1 MYHHQQPQQ
10 QQLPL
15 QQQQQQQQQQPL
27 MSSSQSMQNVNEFTG
42 GYQNGSLEYRRSQLH
57 DPATLYEL
65 QQQQLQQQQQQ
76 QPSPNFIALP
86 PKPLGSLQS
95 PNKPNAPP
103 STAPKPQ
110 QQQQRYLGQ
119 PLLAEDKPPLPP
131 TATHPLFKATQQIA
145 PGMNYVASTL
155 DPPKGSY
162 MASSQANS
170 RSLHSGSN
178 PWERE
183 EREKDL
189 EMRRE
194 HIRQWREQQISE
206 LSQIISRSPMQEEQ
220 LKTLILERDFERR
233 AQELQEQEEQDQ
245 EQQYD
250 KENVQE
256 LFRLAGGGQVSAI
269 QTPITSYRQTE
280 IKLAEI
286 TDSSSPVESVPTPQ
300 PPPATSQPASSNT
313 QQPKSILKHNRYS
326 EGGAGPTAPSS
337 PSKSQKSASFADE
350 RHLHTEHPISNL
362 AKDLNQLTML
372 DKDNNNETLD
382 AVVPPPPPPER
393 NSSYLIMSQQKL
405 RGSTG
410 NSSMGLLKTATSN
423 QAAAAVEI
431 KSQQFVF
438 G

>member
-162 MASSQANS
+162 VASSQANS

-233 AQELQEQEEQDQ
+233 AQEAA
-245 EQQYD
+245 
-250 KENVQE
+250 
-256 LFRLAGGGQVSAI
+256 R
-269 QTPITSYRQTE
+269 T
-280 IKLAEI
+280 
-286 TDSSSPVESVPTPQ
+286 
-300 PPPATSQPASSNT
+300 
-313 QQPKSILKHNRYS
+313 
-326 EGGAGPTAPSS
+326 GGAGS
-337 PSKSQKSASFADE
+337 
-350 RHLHTEHPISNL
+350 
-362 AKDLNQLTML
+362 
-372 DKDNNNETLD
+372 
-382 AVVPPPPPPER
+382 
-393 NSSYLIMSQQKL
+393 
-405 RGSTG
+405 G
-410 NSSMGLLKTATSN
+410 
-423 QAAAAVEI
+423 AAVRQGERARAVPTGWRR
-431 KSQQFVF
+431 SGQCHTDTHHELPADGDQAGGDYGQQQS
-438 G
+438 GGISANTTASTSD